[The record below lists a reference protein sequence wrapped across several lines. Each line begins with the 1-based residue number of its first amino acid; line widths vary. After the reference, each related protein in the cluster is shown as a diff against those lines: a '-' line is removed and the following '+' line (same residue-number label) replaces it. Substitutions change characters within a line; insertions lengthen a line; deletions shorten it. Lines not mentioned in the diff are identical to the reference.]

1 LVGIIAAFIMRGK
14 RELLAK
20 LCSVAG
26 FTAVCEQWRKR
37 PALIVLN
44 YHRIGDSAKTQYDPG
59 VFSATA
65 EGFAWQIRYLKQ
77 HFEIATLDDAVAMI
91 NRERSLQPS
100 VLITFDDGYL
110 DNYEI
115 AFPILRDAGVPA
127 TFFLPTAFVGSNRLP
142 WWDLIAY
149 IVKNGKSNRIRLSYP
164 HVLELDL
171 TRQSRAAAAVDVL
184 RAYKHPDM
192 QDHDRFIGELLQA
205 SESGLPTAGSEVCF
219 LNWQQARE
227 MQAAGMTFGSH
238 THNHEVLSKLS
249 AERQH
254 EELKYS
260 REILERELNCRIT
273 TLAYPVGGGHAFS
286 RSTQE
291 IARRCGYRSAF
302 SFYGGF
308 NLTAEIQ
315 PYDVRRFGL
324 EGQSHP
330 RFRLQMALG
339 SASGTTWV

>member
-1 LVGIIAAFIMRGK
+1 MHGK

-20 LCSVAG
+20 LCSVTG
-26 FTAVCEQWRKR
+26 FTVVCEQWRRR
-37 PALIVLN
+37 PSLIVLN
-44 YHRIGDSAKTQYDPG
+44 YHRIGDIRKTRYDPG

-65 EGFAWQIRYLKQ
+65 QDFAWQVGYMKQ

-91 NRERSLQPS
+91 TGEQPVRPS

-115 AFPILRDAGVPA
+115 AFPILRAAGVPA
-127 TFFLPTAFVGSNRLP
+127 TFFLPTAFIESNRLP

-149 IVKNGKSNRIRLSYP
+149 IVKNGKNNRIRLSYP
-164 HVLELDL
+164 QAQEFDL
-171 TRQSRAAAAVDVL
+171 AHQSREAVIASIL
-184 RAYKHPDM
+184 RAYKHPGM
-192 QDHDRFIGELLQA
+192 QDHDRFINDLLKG
-205 SESGLPTAGSEVCF
+205 SESSLPTADSETCF
-219 LNWQQARE
+219 LNWKQARE

-238 THNHEVLSKLS
+238 THNHEILSKLS
-249 AERQH
+249 DGRQH
-254 EELKYS
+254 EELIYS
-260 REILERELNCRIT
+260 REILERELNREVVA
-273 TLAYPVGGGHAFS
+273 LAYPVGGSGAFS

-291 IARRCGYRSAF
+291 IAMQCGYRSAF

-308 NLTAEIQ
+308 NLPAAIQ

-339 SASGTTWV
+339 SVSGTTWV